1 MINDANSEI
10 KIDLTLNP
18 INYPNKFK
26 KIYER
31 NLQKLRKPFVFWLGK
46 ISIKESSN
54 IDWWVL
60 NHVSRDSSKSKL
72 FHYYSLLESLKEF
85 SKNDKKKEEIIV
97 DKFTYYQLLD
107 NSILK
112 NRFKSFIA
120 LNEKKP
126 KKNILNFLKF
136 FTSSILIF
144 IFIKFLKKKRKFNR
158 SLTLIDTFITG
169 PNLEKNNIYGKKF
182 ISLIKSKDSHFF
194 VPTLVYLGPYK
205 KYQTI
210 KELIKNKKFLFKE
223 EYLRF
228 SDLLY
233 SFGIFF
239 RIKKFKKNFT
249 KISCWNLSEIVNKEI
264 SSTDSLDSIITGL
277 INFRFSKRLSEEK
290 VKVKKTIN
298 WFENQNLD
306 KGWNLG
312 FSRYYKDAESVG
324 YQGFTYLPD
333 CMHTHPAN
341 YEFKAEIIPKKIIVI
356 GSAYKKL
363 RKEFCSA
370 LDVVVGPALRF
381 NSQFKH
387 KKKKKYEVLFV
398 LSGFKVYDEIL
409 LSKAINIANQN
420 SKFKIFIKFHPIL
433 PRLKIMNSTNIPY
446 NLIEVSNNLQNIFQ
460 KSELVV
466 SSGPTSAILESLLYD
481 CRLIIFKISIYEKLL
496 VNRLNLPKHIYKICY
511 DDSELSDLIY
521 KHFKRDK
528 KLKKLNY
535 KKLNSLKKRLFEPV
549 NNNFLAL

>member
-1 MINDANSEI
+1 MSDGLNNTI

-18 INYPNKFK
+18 INHPNKFK

-31 NLQKLRKPFVFWLGK
+31 NLQKLRKPFVVWLGK

-72 FHYYSLLESLKEF
+72 FHYYSLLESIKEF

-97 DKFTYYQLLD
+97 DKFTYRQLFN

-112 NRFKSFIA
+112 NKSKNFVVLNKNKFNFNVFNYFKFFISSFI
-120 LNEKKP
+120 
-126 KKNILNFLKF
+126 
-136 FTSSILIF
+136 IF
-144 IFIKFLKKKRKFNR
+144 AFIKFFKKKRKFKK

-182 ISLIKSKDSHFF
+182 ISLIGSKNNHYF
-194 VPTLVYLGPYK
+194 VPTLVYLRFYK

-210 KELIKNKKFLFKE
+210 KELIKNKKFILKE
-223 EYLRF
+223 EYLKF
-228 SDLLY
+228 SDILY
-233 SFGIFF
+233 SFAIFF
-239 RIKKFKKNFT
+239 RSKKFKKNFI
-249 KISCWNLSEIVNKEI
+249 KLNGWDLSEIVNKEI
-264 SSTDSLDSIITGL
+264 SSTDSLDSIVIGL
-277 INFRFSKRLSEEK
+277 INFRFSKRLSEQK
-290 VKVKKTIN
+290 IKIKKIIN

-312 FSRYYKDAESVG
+312 FRRYYKNAATIG

-341 YEFKAEIIPKKIIVI
+341 YEYKAKIIPDKIIVI
-356 GSAYKKL
+356 GNAYKKL
-363 RKEFCSA
+363 RKEFCST

-381 NSQFKH
+381 NSNFKY
-387 KKKKKYEVLFV
+387 KKKKKYDVLFV
-398 LSGFKVYDEIL
+398 LSGFKDYDEIL
-409 LSKAINIANQN
+409 LSRAINIANEN

-433 PRLKIMNSTNIPY
+433 PKLKMMSSTKIPH
-446 NLIEVSNNLQNIFQ
+446 NLIEVSGNLQSIFQ

-466 SSGPTSAILESLLYD
+466 SSGPTSAILESLIYN
-481 CRLIIFKISIYEKLL
+481 CRLIIFKISVYEKIL
-496 VNRLNLPKHIYKICY
+496 VNKLNLPKHTYKICY
-511 DDSELSDLIY
+511 NDPELSTFIKKY
-521 KHFKRDK
+521 FNKEN

-535 KKLNSLKKRLFEPV
+535 KKLNSLKKRLFEPI
-549 NNNFLAL
+549 NKIFW